1 MWRFGT
7 WVAGT
12 PATKV
17 AARAEYGASATATGH
32 RSAPRVWRSPPEGIH
47 DMTRR
52 ITHAQLAAGAP
63 GSIDGEPG
71 VAAEGRASVRQ
82 EDFENELF

>member
-1 MWRFGT
+1 
-7 WVAGT
+7 
-12 PATKV
+12 
-17 AARAEYGASATATGH
+17 
-32 RSAPRVWRSPPEGIH
+32 
-47 DMTRR
+47 MTRR

-71 VAAEGRASVRQ
+71 VSAEGRASVRQ